1 MMNSQPQHIQKREIV
16 DLQIIEYK
24 YKSKKKNLEPFNL
37 IEKCPSKKV
46 FVIIDQGWA
55 SLTANSAHGVVT

>member
-24 YKSKKKNLEPFNL
+24 YKSKKKTLSHLN
-37 IEKCPSKKV
+37 
-46 FVIIDQGWA
+46 
-55 SLTANSAHGVVT
+55 